1 MKFIKSTGLFAAGAA
16 FGAIIGAAGLALAQA
31 QGVLPAPNG
40 PQLSQPLGSID
51 LANTTLPNMAGYSL
65 SLRRA
70 VIPPG
75 AGLTPHSHKTFPEI
89 AYIESG
95 VLSDQRNGGP
105 ITTHGPGSVLL
116 NSTDVTHALLNQGS
130 APVVMFAT
138 SLSPTKPKPAV
149 AKP

>member
-1 MKFIKSTGLFAAGAA
+1 MNLMQT
-16 FGAIIGAAGLALAQA
+16 GAIMAVGIALGAAGTVAAQA
-31 QGVLPAPNG
+31 VLPAPNG

-51 LANTTLPNMAGYSL
+51 LTSTNPGMAGYTL
-65 SLRRA
+65 NLRRA

-75 AGLTPHSHKTFPEI
+75 AGLGPHSHKTFPEI

-116 NSTDVTHALLNQGS
+116 NTTDVTHALLNQGTE
-130 APVVMFAT
+130 PVVMFAT
-138 SLSPTKPKPAV
+138 SVAPTKPKT